1 VRQRVHAREAEVLAQ
16 RFDVGD
22 LPVAAVR
29 RGGGRH
35 RGVPGAA
42 QIQQH
47 QLPVRAQS
55 AQVAEAAIF
64 TGARHSQQWTY
75 AQSARERMGAV
86 SGNQPLARRRDG
98 LDY

>member
-29 RGGGRH
+29 RGVGRH
-35 RGVPGAA
+35 RGVPGST
-42 QIQQH
+42 QIQQ